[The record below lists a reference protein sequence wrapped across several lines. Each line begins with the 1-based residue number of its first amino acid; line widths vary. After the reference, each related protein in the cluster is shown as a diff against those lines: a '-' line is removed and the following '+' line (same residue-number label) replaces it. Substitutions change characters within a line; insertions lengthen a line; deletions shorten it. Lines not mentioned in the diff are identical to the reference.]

1 MIWKSAAFVLKTS
14 SSARFSF
21 KGRRVRKKLPKKKSR
36 NLLASHLEYSLH
48 RLTTFFSSKRI
59 RSRENFHVSLLS
71 TKNRE
76 IESFRELRFV
86 VENIRASSLSLS
98 LTSERN
104 QKEEKGTKKKKF
116 TYRSYL
122 EDREGKD
129 ELKGK

>member
-1 MIWKSAAFVLKTS
+1 MVWKSTAFVLKTS

-98 LTSERN
+98 LTPERN
-104 QKEEKGTKKKKF
+104 QKEERGKKRKKNSRTAAISRIEKG
-116 TYRSYL
+116 RMN
-122 EDREGKD
+122 
-129 ELKGK
+129 